1 MGRCV
6 VRKRLE
12 YIQTQ
17 CRDLMPA
24 VNFECQ
30 KSSQDATSG
39 VLGAKGLLANKAAPC
54 NPENATKNQKK
65 AEE

>member
-1 MGRCV
+1 
-6 VRKRLE
+6 
-12 YIQTQ
+12 
-17 CRDLMPA
+17 MPA
-24 VNFECQ
+24 VNFEFQ